1 MRVVKLATCSLNQWA
16 MDFQGNLE
24 RTKKSIKQA
33 KDAGA
38 VFRVGPELE
47 LSGYGCED
55 HFLEPDTL
63 THSWECLAEILAS
76 DLTDGIVC
84 DIGLPVEQGGVRY
97 NCRAYCLNGQILLIR
112 PKLYLANDG
121 NYRELRRFSAWKHLR
136 QLVELQLPESIK
148 EVTGQTKVPFGD
160 GYLSFEDT

>member
-1 MRVVKLATCSLNQWA
+1 MQQLIDREIA
-16 MDFQGNLE
+16 
-24 RTKKSIKQA
+24 
-33 KDAGA
+33 
-38 VFRVGPELE
+38 
-47 LSGYGCED
+47 
-55 HFLEPDTL
+55 L
-63 THSWECLAEILAS
+63 TGRWECLAEILAS

-97 NCRAYCLNGQILLIR
+97 NCRAYCLNGQILLVR

>member
-1 MRVVKLATCSLNQWA
+1 LLRFSAIFFGGVDCELRWRWWWVVRGGAMRVVKLATCSLNQWA

-63 THSWECLAEILAS
+63 THSYAINQSPPSLSTLFVS
-76 DLTDGIVC
+76 F
-84 DIGLPVEQGGVRY
+84 
-97 NCRAYCLNGQILLIR
+97 LLFV
-112 PKLYLANDG
+112 
-121 NYRELRRFSAWKHLR
+121 FS
-136 QLVELQLPESIK
+136 
-148 EVTGQTKVPFGD
+148 
-160 GYLSFEDT
+160 SFC